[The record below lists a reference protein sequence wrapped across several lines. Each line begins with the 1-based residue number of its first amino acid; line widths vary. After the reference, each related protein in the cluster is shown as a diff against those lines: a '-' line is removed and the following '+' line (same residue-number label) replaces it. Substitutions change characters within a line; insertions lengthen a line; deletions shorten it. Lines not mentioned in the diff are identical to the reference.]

1 MSYNTNPPV
10 ESMPPDWIEKLLNDL
25 GAPQDAANFTFFS
38 DVFASEHGTQLTNP
52 KGLTGGHHG
61 GEYNPL
67 NITSPPGWSDYN
79 YNSGYPVQNYSS
91 AQEGLAATTQFLHGS
106 NYKQLLAALRSGE
119 SLPDILS
126 TPRAGQWSGAND
138 IGNPAGG
145 LDQRALAAVAAE
157 QQLGQ
162 NTPSNLITRIPSSSS
177 KTGKIPQYA
186 LASQYPP
193 TNDRF
198 TNMMYSLNTWM
209 NPHHGGFFG
218 GVENVV
224 QYIPIRVS
232 FALGFGAVG
241 VFALMGL
248 VSGGNVSGKDVPG
261 IVAGL
266 VANPENRLNY
276 LLQRSGISRPS
287 ATTQQNLALRQAA
300 GQRAQERLALSQA
313 AGQRAQESLNARIAR
328 SVQQQELEP
337 QKIALLQRR
346 ESRMERR
353 SSTRTER
360 FRRLRLQEA
369 RERRLQAMMNLDME
383 PADMGADE
391 E

>member
-1 MSYNTNPPV
+1 MSYNPNPPV

-38 DVFASEHGTQLTNP
+38 DVFASEHGSNQSNP
-52 KGLTGGHHG
+52 RGLTGGKYG

-67 NITSPPGWSDYN
+67 DIVSPPGTSS
-79 YNSGYPVQNYSS
+79 YNSDEVQNYGS

-119 SLPDILS
+119 SLPQILS
-126 TPRAGQWSGAND
+126 TPRAGQWGGAND

-177 KTGKIPQYA
+177 KTGTIPQYA

-198 TNMMYSLNTWM
+198 TNMMYSLNTWI

-248 VSGGNVSGKDVPG
+248 ISGGNVSGKDVPG

-300 GQRAQERLALSQA
+300 GQRSQERLALSQA

-328 SVQQQELEP
+328 SVHQQEINA
-337 QKIALLQRR
+337 QRIAIAQQR

-369 RERRLQAMMNLDME
+369 RERRMQAMMNMDMS
-383 PADMGADE
+383 ADE

>member
-1 MSYNTNPPV
+1 MSYNTNPPI
-10 ESMPPDWIEKLLNDL
+10 ESMPSDWIEKLLNDL
-25 GAPQDAANFTFFS
+25 GAPQDAANFAFFS

-52 KGLTGGHHG
+52 EGLTGGHHG

-119 SLPDILS
+119 SLPDIL
-126 TPRAGQWSGAND
+126 TTYRAGQWVGAND
-138 IGNPAGG
+138 ITYPAGG
-145 LDQRALAAVAAE
+145 LDERARQGVIDE
-157 QQLGQ
+157 ITKGQ
-162 NTPSNLITRIPSSSS
+162 NVPSKTLKQIPTASSNL
-177 KTGKIPQYA
+177 G
-186 LASQYPP
+186 YPP

-248 VSGGNVSGKDVPG
+248 ISGGSVSGKDVPG

-276 LLQRSGISRPS
+276 LLQRSGVSRPS

-300 GQRAQERLALSQA
+300 GQRSQERLALSQA

-328 SVQQQELEP
+328 SVHQQEINAQRLA
-337 QKIALLQRR
+337 IAQQR
-346 ESRMERR
+346 ESRQERR

-369 RERRLQAMMNLDME
+369 RERRMQAMMNM
-383 PADMGADE
+383 DMGTDE